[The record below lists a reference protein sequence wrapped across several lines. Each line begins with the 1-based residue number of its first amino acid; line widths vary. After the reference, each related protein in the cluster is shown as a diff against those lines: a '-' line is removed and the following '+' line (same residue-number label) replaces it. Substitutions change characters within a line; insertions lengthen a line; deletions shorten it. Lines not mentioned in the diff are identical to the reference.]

1 MFWRAISQ
9 GVKVDYVLMDS
20 WFTCE
25 AFVTAVKR
33 VKKQTVHLIGMY
45 KIPKTKFNYKGDMLT
60 HSQIRN
66 KLGKIKRCRKLRLYY
81 KEALVDYNGV
91 PIKMFFSRQGTNGK
105 WRVFITT
112 DTELSFI
119 RMIEIYQIRWTVEVF
134 FKEAK
139 QLLGLGRCQSNDFD
153 AQIADTTITM
163 IQHILLSLK
172 YRFEH
177 YETKGALFN
186 QIKEGIIHSRLDE
199 RLWGL
204 FVELLRLI
212 EVLFDGLDEMDILER
227 ILNDDKAYEMINRL
241 LHSEPELQKAA

>member
-1 MFWRAISQ
+1 
-9 GVKVDYVLMDS
+9 MDS

-25 AFVTAVKR
+25 AFIRAVKR
-33 VKKQTVHLIGMY
+33 VKNQTVHLIGMY

-66 KLGKIKRCRKLRLYY
+66 KLGKVKRCRKLRLYY

-186 QIKEGIIHSRLDE
+186 QVKEGIIQSRLDE

-204 FVELLRLI
+204 FIELIRLI
-212 EVLFDGLDEMDILER
+212 EVLFDGIDEM
-227 ILNDDKAYEMINRL
+227 
-241 LHSEPELQKAA
+241 ELCQ

>member
-1 MFWRAISQ
+1 
-9 GVKVDYVLMDS
+9 
-20 WFTCE
+20 
-25 AFVTAVKR
+25 
-33 VKKQTVHLIGMY
+33 MY
-45 KIPKTKFNYKGDMLT
+45 KIPKTKFNYLGDMLT

-66 KLGKIKRCRKLRLYY
+66 KLGKVKRCRKLRLYY
-81 KEALVDYNGV
+81 KETLVDYNGV

-163 IQHILLSLK
+163 IQHILLTLK

-186 QIKEGIIHSRLDE
+186 QVREGIIQSRLDE

-204 FVELLRLI
+204 FIELLRLI
-212 EVLFDGLDEMDILER
+212 EVLFDGIDEMELWER
-227 ILNDDKAYEMINRL
+227 ILNDEKAYEMINQL
-241 LHSEPELQKAA
+241 LPNEPEMQKVA

>member
-1 MFWRAISQ
+1 
-9 GVKVDYVLMDS
+9 
-20 WFTCE
+20 
-25 AFVTAVKR
+25 
-33 VKKQTVHLIGMY
+33 
-45 KIPKTKFNYKGDMLT
+45 MLT

-66 KLGKIKRCRKLRLYY
+66 KLGKVKRCRKLRLYY

-105 WRVFITT
+105 WRVFITI

-163 IQHILLSLK
+163 IQHILLTLK

-186 QIKEGIIHSRLDE
+186 QVREGIIQSRLDE

-204 FVELLRLI
+204 FIELLRLI
-212 EVLFDGLDEMDILER
+212 EVLFDGIDEMELWER
-227 ILNDDKAYEMINRL
+227 ILNDEKAYEMISQL
-241 LHSEPELQKAA
+241 LPNEPEMQKAA